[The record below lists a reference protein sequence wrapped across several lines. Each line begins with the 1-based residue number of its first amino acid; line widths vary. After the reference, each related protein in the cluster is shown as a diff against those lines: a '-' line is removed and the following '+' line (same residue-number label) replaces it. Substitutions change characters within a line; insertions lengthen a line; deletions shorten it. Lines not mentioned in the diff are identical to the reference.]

1 MDQAAPVRIK
11 DLAAPEFPDF
21 VVDIMAMAADAPVEL
36 SVNAV
41 YQAAQQQ
48 ADGMAIYEDKGFLV
62 RYLLQRSRMEN
73 LYIGKLVMPRSTGR
87 LSLPACLAAALPAC
101 SS

>member
-1 MDQAAPVRIK
+1 
-11 DLAAPEFPDF
+11 
-21 VVDIMAMAADAPVEL
+21 MAWCSGALLEL
-36 SVNAV
+36 SVDAV
-41 YQAAQQQ
+41 YEVAQQQ